1 MMRLLKLGLLL
12 AVAVAALGFLGV
24 GPALAEGP
32 DTPATPVLEPL
43 PPTQPAEGQQSVI
56 LGARLHDSQGQVMAG
71 QPVAFYVLTTVFGE
85 RLMQVGQALTD
96 ATGVAAV
103 AYTPSWEGEHTVV
116 ARLPGSGS
124 GDPVQTS
131 FQFEALGPVPLHENA
146 LFGLEPIRAWLPA
159 VVGAAVL
166 AVWAILGLV
175 MLRAFVG
182 IPAAAGVPAV
192 PSMPSHDYLRPARMR
207 PAPLG
212 RGLLMVAL
220 VMLVAIPAAWFVLGD
235 RSGDQVELSTRG
247 ASLGGTSSGS
257 GDHTG
262 GGSLPA
268 QQIPLPVTLVRSI
281 TLVTTDSAGALAP
294 GSADLPSDVALLE
307 DGRLFVLDSNRGRIL
322 AVTADGKPV
331 SMFESGPSS
340 DNWLG
345 GALAFAPHDGRLY
358 VANMQAGSVVVV
370 EPPGVVDSVITP
382 QVPPGQSPLAPA
394 GIAVT
399 RGGEIW
405 LSDRANHRVIQL
417 DDQGELLGVIGEGA
431 ASTGDSGFNA
441 PAGLAL
447 DELGNLY
454 VADAGN
460 GVVKQY
466 SPLGV
471 FLGAIGEGHLARPRA
486 VALDEAGN
494 LFVSDGELAAVL
506 AFAPDGSYLGSIGG
520 GSAAAKDSGS
530 LLQAPLGLRF
540 DGGLLYVMDRLS
552 GLLVFRVGDPNQ
564 AP

>member
-1 MMRLLKLGLLL
+1 MKLLKLALLL
-12 AVAVAALGFLGV
+12 SVAVVTLGFLGV
-24 GPALAEGP
+24 VPAIAEGP
-32 DTPATPVLEPL
+32 DTPATLVLEPL
-43 PPTQPAEGQQSVI
+43 PPAQPAEGQESVI
-56 LGARLHDSQGQVMAG
+56 LAARLHDAQGEALAG
-71 QPVAFYVLTTVFGE
+71 RPVTFYVLTTVFGE
-85 RLMQVGQALTD
+85 RLMNVGQVLTD
-96 ATGVAAV
+96 AAGVAAIP
-103 AYTPSWEGEHTVV
+103 YTPSWEGAHTVV
-116 ARLPGSGS
+116 VRLPGAGAE
-124 GDPVQTS
+124 PVQTS
-131 FQFEALGPVPLHENA
+131 FKFDALGPVPLHENA
-146 LFGLEPIRAWLPA
+146 LFGLEPIRAWLP
-159 VVGAAVL
+159 VFVGGAVL
-166 AVWAILGLV
+166 AVWGILGLV

-192 PSMPSHDYLRPARMR
+192 PSMPPIQSHDFLRPTRMR

-235 RSGDQVELSTRG
+235 RSSDQVELSTQG
-247 ASLGGTSSGS
+247 ASLGGASSGS
-257 GDHTG
+257 GDH
-262 GGSLPA
+262 SVPA
-268 QQIPLPVTLVRSI
+268 QQSPLPVTLVRSI
-281 TLVTTDSAGALAP
+281 ALVTTDSSGALDP

-331 SMFESGPSS
+331 SMFESGQGSE
-340 DNWLG
+340 NWLG
-345 GALAFAPHDGRLY
+345 GSLAFAPHDGRLY

-382 QVPPGQSPLAPA
+382 QVPPGDSPLAPA

-405 LSDRANHRVIQL
+405 LSDQANHRVIQL

-486 VALDEAGN
+486 VALDGAGN

-520 GSAAAKDSGS
+520 GSPAAKDSGS

-552 GLLVFRVGDPNQ
+552 GLLIFRVGDPNQ

>member
-1 MMRLLKLGLLL
+1 MRLLKLGLLL
-12 AVAVAALGFLGV
+12 AVASAALGFLGV
-24 GPALAEGP
+24 LPAIADG
-32 DTPATPVLEPL
+32 PATPVLEPL
-43 PPTQPAEGQQSVI
+43 PPAQPAEGQQSVI
-56 LGARLHDSQGQVMAG
+56 LGARLHDGQGQVMAG
-71 QPVAFYVLTTVFGE
+71 QPVTFYVLTTVFGE
-85 RLMQVGQALTD
+85 RLMKVGQVLTD
-96 ATGVAAV
+96 ATGVAAI
-103 AYTPSWEGEHTVV
+103 AYTPSWEGDHTVV
-116 ARLPGSGS
+116 ARLPGDGS

-131 FQFEALGPVPLHENA
+131 FQFDALGPVPLHENA

-175 MLRAFVG
+175 MLRAFTG

-192 PSMPSHDYLRPARMR
+192 PSMPSHDFLRPSGMR

-212 RGLLMVAL
+212 RGLLLVAL
-220 VMLVAIPAAWFVLGD
+220 AMLVAIPAGWIVLGQG
-235 RSGDQVELSTRG
+235 SNEEPKLSTQG
-247 ASLGGTSSGS
+247 ASLSGS

-262 GGSLPA
+262 RDSAQA
-268 QQIPLPVTLVRSI
+268 QQSPLPVTLVRSI
-281 TLVTTDSAGALAP
+281 GLVTTDSSGALAP
-294 GSADLPSDVALLE
+294 GSADLPSDVALI

-331 SMFESGPSS
+331 SMLESGRGS

-358 VANMQAGSVVVV
+358 VANMQAGNVVVV

-382 QVPPGQSPLAPA
+382 QVPPGHSPVAPA
-394 GIAVT
+394 GIVVT
-399 RGGEIW
+399 ERGEIW
-405 LSDRANHRVIQL
+405 LSDQANHRIIQL
-417 DDQGELLGVIGEGA
+417 NDQGELLGVIGEGA
-431 ASTGDSGFNA
+431 ASSGDNGFSA
-441 PAGLAL
+441 PGGLAL

-454 VADAGN
+454 VADTGN

-486 VALDEAGN
+486 VAVDEAGN

-520 GSAAAKDSGS
+520 GSPAAKDSGS
-530 LLQAPLGLRF
+530 LLQAPLGLRL
-540 DGGLLYVMDRLS
+540 DGDLLYVMDRLS
-552 GLLVFRVGDPNQ
+552 GLLVFRVGEPD
-564 AP
+564 

>member
-1 MMRLLKLGLLL
+1 MRLLKLGLVL
-12 AVAVAALGFLGV
+12 AVTAAALGLLGV
-24 GPALAEGP
+24 GLAAAEGP
-32 DTPATPVLEPL
+32 DKPATAVLEPL

-71 QPVAFYVLTTVFGE
+71 QPVTFYVLTTVFGE
-85 RLMQVGQALTD
+85 RLMKVGQVLTD
-96 ATGVAAV
+96 ATGVAAI

-116 ARLPGSGS
+116 ARLPGNSG

-159 VVGAAVL
+159 VVGGAVL
-166 AVWAILGLV
+166 ATWAILGLV
-175 MLRAFVG
+175 MLRALTG
-182 IPAAAGVPAV
+182 IPAAAGVSAAPSIPA
-192 PSMPSHDYLRPARMR
+192 HDFLRPARMR

-212 RGLLMVAL
+212 RGLLLVAL
-220 VMLVAIPAAWFVLGD
+220 VMLVAIPAAWIVLGE
-235 RSGDQVELSTRG
+235 RSRDQVELSTQG
-247 ASLGGTSSGS
+247 ASMGGASSGS
-257 GDHTG
+257 GDHTV
-262 GGSLPA
+262 PA
-268 QQIPLPVTLVRSI
+268 QQVPLPVTLVRSVA
-281 TLVTTDSAGALAP
+281 LVTTDSSGALAP

-331 SMFESGPSS
+331 PMFESDRGS

-345 GALAFAPHDGRLY
+345 GALAFAAHAGRLY
-358 VANMQAGSVVVV
+358 VANMRAGNVVVV
-370 EPPGVVDSVITP
+370 EPPGVVDSVIAP
-382 QVPPGQSPLAPA
+382 QVPPGHSTVAPA

-399 RGGEIW
+399 KGGEIW
-405 LSDRANHRVIQL
+405 LSDEANHRVLQL
-417 DDQGELLGVIGEGA
+417 DDQGELRGVIGEGA
-431 ASTGDSGFNA
+431 ASSGDSGFNA
-441 PAGLAL
+441 PGGLAL

-454 VADAGN
+454 VADTGN

-486 VALDEAGN
+486 VAVDKAGN
-494 LFVSDGELAAVL
+494 VFVSDGELAAVL

-520 GSAAAKDSGS
+520 GNPAVKDSGS
-530 LLQAPLGLRF
+530 LLQAPLGLRS
-540 DGGLLYVMDRLS
+540 DGDLLYVMDRLS
-552 GLLVFRVGDPNQ
+552 GLLVFRVGGPN
-564 AP
+564 

>member
-1 MMRLLKLGLLL
+1 MRLLKLGLLL
-12 AVAVAALGFLGV
+12 AVTAAALGFLGV
-24 GPALAEGP
+24 GAAMAEGP

-43 PPTQPAEGQQSVI
+43 PPVQPAEGQQSVI
-56 LGARLHDSQGQVMAG
+56 LGARLHDSQGNVMAG
-71 QPVAFYVLTTVFGE
+71 QPVTFYVLTTVFGE
-85 RLMQVGQALTD
+85 RLMKVGQVLTD
-96 ATGVAAV
+96 ATGVAAIP
-103 AYTPSWEGEHTVV
+103 YTPSWEGEHTVV

-131 FQFEALGPVPLHENA
+131 FQFDALGPIPLHENA

-175 MLRAFVG
+175 MVRAFMG
-182 IPAAAGVPAV
+182 IPAAAGVSAV
-192 PSMPSHDYLRPARMR
+192 PSIPSHDYLRPAGMR

-212 RGLLMVAL
+212 RGLVMVAL
-220 VMLVAIPAAWFVLGD
+220 VMLVAIPAGWIVLGQ
-235 RSGDQVELSTRG
+235 RSGDEVELSTQG
-247 ASLGGTSSGS
+247 ASLGGSTSGS

-262 GGSLPA
+262 DQGVPA
-268 QQIPLPVTLVRSI
+268 QQSPLPVTLVRSVG
-281 TLVTTDSAGALAP
+281 LVATDSSGALAP

-331 SMFESGPSS
+331 PMLESGRGS

-345 GALAFAPHDGRLY
+345 GALAFAARDGRLY
-358 VANMQAGSVVVV
+358 VANMQAGNVVVV
-370 EPPGVVDSVITP
+370 EPPGVVASVITP
-382 QVPPGQSPLAPA
+382 QVPPGVSTVAPA

-399 RGGEIW
+399 RHGEIW
-405 LSDRANHRVIQL
+405 LSDQANHRVIQI
-417 DDQGELLGVIGEGA
+417 DDRGELLGVIGEGA
-431 ASTGDSGFNA
+431 ASSGDSGFNA

-447 DELGNLY
+447 DDLGNLY

-471 FLGAIGEGHLARPRA
+471 FLGAFGEGHLALPRA
-486 VALDEAGN
+486 VAVDNAGN
-494 LFVSDGELAAVL
+494 LFVSDAELAAVL

-520 GSAAAKDSGS
+520 GNPAVKDSGS

-540 DGGLLYVMDRLS
+540 DGDLLYVMDRLS
-552 GLLVFRVGDPNQ
+552 GLLVFRVGGPN
-564 AP
+564 

>member
-1 MMRLLKLGLLL
+1 MRLLKLGILL
-12 AVAVAALGFLGV
+12 AIAAASVGFLGV
-24 GPALAEGP
+24 LPTMADG
-32 DTPATPVLEPL
+32 PATPVLESL
-43 PPTQPAEGQQSVI
+43 PPAQPAEGQQSVI
-56 LGARLHDSQGQVMAG
+56 LGARLHDGQGQVMAG
-71 QPVAFYVLTTVFGE
+71 QPVSFYVLTTVFGE
-85 RLMQVGQALTD
+85 RLMKVGQVLTD
-96 ATGVAAV
+96 ATGVAAI
-103 AYTPSWEGEHTVV
+103 AYTPSWEGDHTVV
-116 ARLPGSGS
+116 ARLPGNGS

-131 FQFEALGPVPLHENA
+131 FQFDALGPVPLHENA

-192 PSMPSHDYLRPARMR
+192 PSMPPIQSHDFLRPTRMR

-235 RSGDQVELSTRG
+235 RSSDQVELSTQG
-247 ASLGGTSSGS
+247 ASLGGGSSGA
-257 GDHTG
+257 GDH
-262 GGSLPA
+262 SVPA
-268 QQIPLPVTLVRSI
+268 QQSPLPVTLVRSI
-281 TLVTTDSAGALAP
+281 ALVTTDTSGALVP

-331 SMFESGPSS
+331 PMLESGRGS
-340 DNWLG
+340 DDWLG

-370 EPPGVVDSVITP
+370 EPPGLVDSVITP
-382 QVPPGQSPLAPA
+382 QVPPGDSPVAPA

-405 LSDRANHRVIQL
+405 LSDQANHRVIQL

-447 DELGNLY
+447 DEMGNLY

-460 GVVKQY
+460 AVVKQY

-486 VALDEAGN
+486 VALDGAGN

-520 GSAAAKDSGS
+520 GSAEAKDSGS
-530 LLQAPLGLRF
+530 PLQAPLGLRS
-540 DGGLLYVMDRLS
+540 DGDLLYVMDRLS
-552 GLLVFRVGDPNQ
+552 GLLIFRVGGPNQ